1 MIFDEIKYLIIDIY
15 VKVHAL
21 IRVQKPDDL
30 DAMSLDLP
38 IMKRIG
44 NQVKIECKSVR
55 PYKEFS
61 EDLKKR
67 L

>member
-1 MIFDEIKYLIIDIY
+1 MTIAFLL

-30 DAMSLDLP
+30 DALSLDLP
-38 IMKRIG
+38 IMKKIG

>member
-1 MIFDEIKYLIIDIY
+1 MTFDDIIFLIIVFY
-15 VKVHAL
+15 VKVHVL

-30 DAMSLDLP
+30 DALSLDLP
-38 IMKRIG
+38 IMKRMG
-44 NQVKIECKSVR
+44 SQVKIECKSVR
-55 PYKEFS
+55 PYREFS

>member
-1 MIFDEIKYLIIDIY
+1 MLIFIFHI
-15 VKVHAL
+15 KVHAL

-30 DAMSLDLP
+30 DALSLDLP
-38 IMKRIG
+38 IMKKIG
-44 NQVKIECKSVR
+44 NQVQIECKSVR
-55 PYKEFS
+55 PYKEFF